1 MKTKTLI
8 LTAALSVAGLA
19 SSQAQNEVYSSN
31 AVGYVNLTVQ
41 GGVYSLLNNPLDA
54 ADNTV
59 AGLLSTAPNGTQVLK
74 WNGAG
79 FDSSILAFGTWS
91 DPSMTLAPGEG
102 FFIQPGGSAEV
113 TLTFVGEVMQGT
125 AENPLSNALASGFSL
140 VGSQVPQAGTATELD
155 LTDDLANGSQI
166 LQWNGSGYDSSILA
180 FGAWS
185 PSDPSIDVGEGFFV
199 NTATATSWDR
209 IFSVN

>member
-19 SSQAQNEVYSSN
+19 SSQAQVFSSN

-41 GGVYSLLNNPLDA
+41 GGAFSMIANPLDA

-59 AGLLSTAPNGTQVLK
+59 AGLLSDAPNGTQVLK

-79 FDSSILAFGTWS
+79 FDNSILAFGTWS
-91 DPSMTLAPGEG
+91 DPAMTLNPGEG
-102 FFIQPGGSAEV
+102 FFIQPGGTAEV
-113 TLTFVGEVMQGT
+113 TLTFVGEVLQGS
-125 AENPLSNALASGFSL
+125 LSNDLASGFSM

-185 PSDPSIDVGEGFFV
+185 PADPSIAVGEGFFV
-199 NTATATSWDR
+199 NTGTATSWQRD
-209 IFSVN
+209 FSIN